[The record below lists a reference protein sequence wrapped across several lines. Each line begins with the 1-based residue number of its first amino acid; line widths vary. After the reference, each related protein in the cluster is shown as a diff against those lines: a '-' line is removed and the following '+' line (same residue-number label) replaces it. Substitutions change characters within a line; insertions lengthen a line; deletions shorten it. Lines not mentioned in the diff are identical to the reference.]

1 MTDLQPKETIISLI
15 IRNKQELEDK
25 ELIEKCRNGSRAAQ
39 WELYRRYSPL
49 LFGICLRYSASRE
62 SAEDILQESFLKIYA
77 SIGDYEGTGSFEGWL
92 RRITVNTAITCYH
105 QNLKHMHHE
114 DVDDYAQTI
123 VSQEP
128 NFDSQEFTHEELLG
142 VVNSLPDGYRMV
154 FNMFAV
160 EGFKHREIAEMLG
173 IDINTSKTQFMR
185 ARLIV
190 MKRLNELRKIHGHQ

>member
-1 MTDLQPKETIISLI
+1 MQPKTAIISLI
-15 IRNKQELEDK
+15 IRKKQELEEK
-25 ELIEKCRNGSRAAQ
+25 ELIEKCRKGSRGAQ
-39 WELYRRYSPL
+39 WELYRKYSPM
-49 LFGICLRYSASRE
+49 LFGICLRYSSSRE
-62 SAEDILQESFLKIYA
+62 SAEDILQESFLKIFA
-77 SIGDYEGTGSFEGWL
+77 SIGGYEGTGSFEGWL

-114 DVDDYAQTI
+114 DVDDYAQTMA
-123 VSQEP
+123 SGEP
-128 NFDSQEFTHEELLG
+128 NFDSQEFTREELLG

-190 MKRLNELRKIHGHQ
+190 MKRLNELKKSHGK